1 MIGKQAQCVKDVF
14 ECLLNTSEGWE
25 SGSSGGL
32 GGIRPQGNGEVDY
45 RFIRRF
51 SIHMSTWERGV
62 CTFTE
67 LSK

>member
-1 MIGKQAQCVKDVF
+1 MQWVIKDVL
-14 ECLLNTSEGWE
+14 ECLLNASEEWQ
-25 SGSSGGL
+25 SGTSGGL
-32 GGIRPQGNGEVDY
+32 GGIRPQGNGQVDY

-51 SIHMSTWERGV
+51 AIHMSMRERGV